1 MHLLQR
7 PRGTFIFRETSF
19 AACPLPF
26 SPPLTHRRVI
36 TGIEHAA
43 RYGRSERVLAAEREA
58 LERAAAFRSPA
69 EDAKSTLVKL
79 NGPAR

>member
-1 MHLLQR
+1 MHLLRR

-36 TGIEHAA
+36 TGIETCGAL
-43 RYGRSERVLAAEREA
+43 RTERVLAAEREA